1 MNNKLKIE
9 QQFVV
14 DGKIFESQSE
24 AEKYIEEI
32 EKERPKNPEYND
44 TIYYENWTTD
54 GMEGETS
61 LMRARW
67 QSYEEALDDMK
78 NYANSWRQ
86 KGTGWI
92 IQVTITTNWKHEV
105 FVKTKRVYEKNY

>member
-32 EKERPKNPEYND
+32 EK
-44 TIYYENWTTD
+44 YYENWTTD
-54 GMEGETS
+54 GMEGNDS

-67 QSYEEALDDMK
+67 QSYQEALDDMK
-78 NYANSWRQ
+78 NYANAWRQ

-92 IQVTITTNWKHEV
+92 VQVTITTDWKHRV
-105 FVKTKRVYEKNY
+105 FIQTKRVYENNY